1 MVVGL
6 FVVVFTYYMQ
16 LYVRSLLKF
25 QGFRGPHPLPMIGNC
40 YKPKALFSL
49 FRFMADLRKEF
60 GKTFVMYLFTKPYLV
75 VLEPT
80 VVRRVLSDSKSFV
93 KGVDYSSTFAVMFGE
108 GLVTSGHEKHKRDR
122 AIFNKYFIKSSV
134 VKQTPMY
141 NEVTERT
148 IDQLLEAELEGKQEM
163 NFNIERFFARLSLRV
178 FMNYSTSTDYSN
190 DLAREKEVSTCIQHS
205 LVLWY
210 ITLINDL
217 FYLRFVTWFR
227 VRVTQLQ
234 R

>member
-1 MVVGL
+1 
-6 FVVVFTYYMQ
+6 
-16 LYVRSLLKF
+16 
-25 QGFRGPHPLPMIGNC
+25 
-40 YKPKALFSL
+40 
-49 FRFMADLRKEF
+49 
-60 GKTFVMYLFTKPYLV
+60 

-190 DLAREKEVSTCIQHS
+190 DLAREKEVSVYIQHF
-205 LVLWY
+205 VLC
-210 ITLINDL
+210 LINYL

-227 VRVTQLQ
+227 VRVTQL
-234 R
+234 RR